1 MLLLDKKE
9 FILDEFKDEADFEAT
24 VIKVQEKLFGP
35 NRAYL
40 DIKKKIGKKGQ
51 TRNIPDGY
59 LLDLSSAR
67 EPKLFV
73 VENELA
79 RHQPLKH
86 IAVQILEF
94 SISFETNPTHLKDM
108 IKTAIQNDKSA
119 TSLARKYIKKQ
130 GIENLDVLL
139 EKLIYGENNFNAL
152 VIIDDVDTELETA
165 LITRFQFP
173 VEIISLKRFKT
184 KRGELIYQ
192 FDPFLEDIEQA
203 VSKPKLPALDAAELD
218 TIVVPSQE
226 DGFKEV
232 FLGENCWYAIRMH
245 NSMIP
250 KIKYIAAYQ
259 VKPHSAITHVA
270 EVADIKPWKDTGKY
284 IVKFSGSA
292 KKVKKPLKLVPNGAV
307 TAPQAPRY
315 TSIERIKKAKN
326 LDEAF

>member
-1 MLLLDKKE
+1 MLLFDKKE
-9 FILDEFKDEADFEAT
+9 FYQDDFKDEADFEAS
-24 VIKVQEKLFGP
+24 VIKVQDKLFGP

-40 DIKKKIGKKGQ
+40 DTKKKIGAKGKI
-51 TRNIPDGY
+51 RNIPDGY
-59 LLDLSSAR
+59 LLDLSSSK

-94 SISFETNPTHLKDM
+94 SISFETNPTLLKDT
-108 IKTAIQNDKSA
+108 IKNSIQKDKTAVLLCS
-119 TSLARKYIKKQ
+119 KYIKHQ

-139 EKLIYGENNFNAL
+139 ERIIYGENKFNAL
-152 VIIDDVDTELETA
+152 VIIDEVDTELETA

-173 VEIISLKRFKT
+173 VEILSLKRFKSS
-184 KRGELIYQ
+184 KGELVYQ
-192 FDPFLEDIEQA
+192 FDPFLEDIESTK
-203 VSKPKLPALDAAELD
+203 SKTTLPPLDASELD
-218 TIVVPSQE
+218 TIVVPAQE

-232 FLGENCWYAIRMH
+232 FLGGNCWYAIRIH

-250 KIKYIAAYQ
+250 KIKHIAAYQ
-259 VKPHSAITHVA
+259 VRPLSAITHI
-270 EVADIKPWKDTGKY
+270 ADVEEIKPWKDTGKY
-284 IVKFSGSA
+284 IVKFSGQA
-292 KKVKKPLKLVPNGAV
+292 KKLKNPLKLVPKSSV

>member
-9 FILDEFKDEADFEAT
+9 FLLDDFKNEADFET
-24 VIKVQEKLFGP
+24 SVIKVQDRLFGN

-40 DIKKKIGKKGQ
+40 DIKKLIGKKGKI
-51 TRNIPDGY
+51 RNIPDGY
-59 LLDLSSAR
+59 LLDLSSAK

-94 SISFETNPTHLKDM
+94 SISFETNPTHLKNT
-108 IKTAIQNDKSA
+108 IKTAIQNDKPA
-119 TSLARKYIKKQ
+119 TTLCNKYIKKQ

-139 EKLIYGENNFNAL
+139 EKIIYGENKFNAL

-173 VEIISLKRFKT
+173 VEIISLKRLKT
-184 KRGELIYQ
+184 KQGEFIYQ
-192 FDPFLEDIEQA
+192 FDPFLQDIESGCPQA
-203 VSKPKLPALDAAELD
+203 KYLPLDSSEID
-218 TIVVPSQE
+218 TIVIPAQE

-232 FLGENCWYAIRMH
+232 FIGENCWYAIRMH

-250 KIKYIAAYQ
+250 RIKYIAAYQ
-259 VKPHSAITHVA
+259 SRPLSAITHIA
-270 EVADIKPWKDTGKY
+270 EIAEITPWKDTGKY
-284 IVKFSGSA
+284 IVKFTKPA
-292 KKVKKPLKLVPNGAV
+292 KKLKKPIKLVPNGAV
-307 TAPQAPRY
+307 NAPQAPRY
-315 TSIERIKKAKN
+315 TSIERINKAKN